1 MKKLL
6 YFISVA
12 SFTTITA
19 QVNLTAN
26 LKVCM
31 PFNGNAADLS
41 GMGNNG
47 TVSNATLTTDRFGN
61 ANSAYHFN
69 PAVNSNIAISS
80 LSSLAPTNELSISMW
95 AKSDFATSNCLFAL
109 SPDNQNDRC
118 VGCAQY
124 VNGGSTLM
132 IWDYGDLLSGGR
144 TSVSS
149 IPTDINNW
157 HHYTYVVSQSG
168 NIKNMYLDG
177 SAVSTA
183 AYNLTCVNK
192 NFPFLIG
199 GGFSNGTNTK
209 IMWQGK
215 IDDVC
220 IYNRALNSA
229 EVAALYSGTNA
240 CFSVG
245 LKELTDI
252 QNMQIFP
259 SISENGLFTLSSSEL
274 NDNSLVEIYSM
285 DGKRVKTYSEM
296 QEHALQIDI
305 KEMNSGIY
313 YLKLINANGV
323 YTKKIIKL

>member
-1 MKKLL
+1 MKKIL
-6 YFISVA
+6 YLVSLAF
-12 SFTTITA
+12 FTGLTA

-31 PFNGNAADLS
+31 PFNGNASDLS
-41 GMGNNG
+41 GTGNNG

-61 ANSAYHFN
+61 PNSAYHFN
-69 PAVNSNIAISS
+69 PAVNSNIAINSFTI
-80 LSSLAPTNELSISMW
+80 LAPTNELTISMW

-109 SPDNQNDRC
+109 NPDNQSDRC

-132 IWDYGDLLSGGR
+132 IWDYGDILSGGR
-144 TSVSS
+144 TSVAS
-149 IPTDINNW
+149 IPTDLSNW
-157 HHYTYVVSQSG
+157 HHYMYVISQSG

-183 AYNLTCVNK
+183 SYNLTCANK

-199 GGFSNGTNTK
+199 GGYSNGTNTK

-229 EVAALYSGTNA
+229 EVSALFAGTNT

-245 LKELTDI
+245 LKELGDI
-252 QNMQIFP
+252 EKMQVYP
-259 SISENGLFTLSSSEL
+259 SVSEKGLYTVSS
-274 NDNSLVEIYSM
+274 
-285 DGKRVKTYSEM
+285 T
-296 QEHALQIDI
+296 
-305 KEMNSGIY
+305 
-313 YLKLINANGV
+313 
-323 YTKKIIKL
+323 